1 MGKSSIRF
9 DLKIIADEVAPNSKV
24 LDVGCGDG
32 ELLHYL
38 KKSKKID
45 ARGLEIST
53 ENAGLAVAKGLSVVQ
68 GDANIDLSDYP
79 EKSFDY
85 VILSDTLQSVANPSK
100 TLNELVR
107 IGKKVIVSIPNF
119 GYWYARFYLLL
130 KGEMPM
136 TKALPYSWYDTPNIH
151 LCTLRDFDKLCKK
164 LDVKVDKR
172 ILLNSKGR
180 IKKGLFYRPIEN
192 LFTQQAFY
200 ILEKN

>member
-9 DLKIIADEVAPNSKV
+9 DLKIIADEVTPKSKV

-68 GDANIDLSDYP
+68 GDANIDLDDYP
-79 EKSFDY
+79 DKSFDY
-85 VILSDTLQSVANPSK
+85 VILSDTLQSVTNPAK
-100 TLNELVR
+100 TLKELIR
-107 IGKKVIVSIPNF
+107 IGKKIIVSIPNF
-119 GYWYARFYLLL
+119 GYWYARLYLLF

-136 TKALPYSWYDTPNIH
+136 TKALPYSWYNTPNIH
-151 LCTLRDFDKLCKK
+151 LCTLRDFDKLCQE
-164 LDVKVDKR
+164 LGVTINKR
-172 ILLNSKGR
+172 ILLNSKGK

-200 ILEKN
+200 ILERN